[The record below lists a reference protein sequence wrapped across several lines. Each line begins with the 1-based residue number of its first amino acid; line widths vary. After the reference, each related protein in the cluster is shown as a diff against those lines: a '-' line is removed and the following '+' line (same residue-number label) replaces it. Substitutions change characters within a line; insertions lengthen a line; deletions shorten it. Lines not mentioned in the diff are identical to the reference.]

1 MTSKW
6 FGRLALLGVVLTLGV
21 VVLGAY
27 VRLSAAG
34 LGCPDWPVCYGHL
47 AWPTAEEHIA
57 KANEAFP
64 HRPVEVEKAW
74 KEQVHRFFAASL
86 GMIVFALALAAN
98 WRPVSRRG
106 MVFGAA
112 LAALLG
118 IFAYVGKMIA
128 LAAVLSLV
136 AVLLPLYAATFW
148 KGEWRARFTAGLLS
162 LIIFQAMLG
171 KWTVTLLVKPII
183 VTGHLFGGLATLVL
197 MWLLWLRHR
206 GALKLNND
214 DRHQGLRR
222 FALAAIAVL
231 LLQIFLG
238 GWTSTNYAA
247 LACPDFPT
255 CQTQWLPEMDFGEAF
270 VLWRGLGIDYEGGV
284 LDNAARVAIHFSH
297 RIGAI
302 LVLLVVGSLVLSLR
316 RRTKDA
322 AHPDDAKL
330 RMLGAVVGVLLI
342 GQVLLGIATVK
353 LALPLGLAVAHNG
366 GAALLLASLVTL
378 GYALWPRKETA

>member
-98 WRPVSRRG
+98 WRPVSRRA

-183 VTGHLFGGLATLVL
+183 VTGHLLGGLATVALLWWLTLRQGRWLEHPSAPGTRPERLLTVLVL
-197 MWLLWLRHR
+197 AVVI
-206 GALKLNND
+206 G
-214 DRHQGLRR
+214 Q
-222 FALAAIAVL
+222 IA
-231 LLQIFLG
+231 LG

-247 LACPDFPT
+247 LACTDFPT
-255 CQTQWLPEMDFGEAF
+255 CHGAWWPEADFGEAF
-270 VLWRGLGIDYEGGV
+270 VLWRGLGIDYEFGV
-284 LDNAARVAIHFSH
+284 LDNPARVAIQLTH
-297 RIGAI
+297 RIGALVT
-302 LVLLVVGSLVLSLR
+302 LVLVLGLAAAIGLRSRNPAARGIAVAAGALVVLQFALGVANVLLSL
-316 RRTKDA
+316 
-322 AHPDDAKL
+322 P
-330 RMLGAVVGVLLI
+330 
-342 GQVLLGIATVK
+342 
-353 LALPLGLAVAHNG
+353 LPVAVAHNG
-366 GAALLLASLVTL
+366 VAMLLLLSLVTL
-378 GYALWPRKETA
+378 THALYPRPQVAS